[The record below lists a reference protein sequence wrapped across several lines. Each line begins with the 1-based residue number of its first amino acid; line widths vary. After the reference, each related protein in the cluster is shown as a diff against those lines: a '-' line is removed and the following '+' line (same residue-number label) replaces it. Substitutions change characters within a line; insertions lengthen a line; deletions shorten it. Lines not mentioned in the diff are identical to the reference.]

1 MSLISLLF
9 GNKPKSAEVAKER
22 LQIILAR
29 ERTGRNTP
37 DFLPA
42 LQKDLVEVILRYVSI
57 KPDDIKV
64 ALERQ
69 DHFDVIEVNIV
80 VPEMAAAGA
89 SRAAMAQSM
98 GRR

>member
-1 MSLISLLF
+1 MSLLSLLF

-29 ERTGRNTP
+29 ERTGRSAP

-57 KPDDIKV
+57 KPEDIKV

-69 DHFDVIEVNIV
+69 NNFDVIEVNIV
-80 VPEMAAAGA
+80 VPEIP
-89 SRAAMAQSM
+89 AQPVACQSAV
-98 GRR
+98 RTP

>member
-1 MSLISLLF
+1 MSLLSLLF

-29 ERTGRNTP
+29 ERTGRSAP

-42 LQKDLVEVILRYVSI
+42 LQKDLVEVILRYVTI
-57 KPDDIKV
+57 NPEDIKV

-69 DHFDVIEVNIV
+69 DNYDVIEVNIV
-80 VPEMAAAGA
+80 VPDIPARPV
-89 SRAAMAQSM
+89 SLQSVV
-98 GRR
+98 RTP

>member
-1 MSLISLLF
+1 MSLLSLLF

-29 ERTGRNTP
+29 ERTGRSAP

-42 LQKDLVEVILRYVSI
+42 LQKDLVEVILRYVTI
-57 KPDDIKV
+57 NPEDIKV

-69 DHFDVIEVNIV
+69 DNYDVIDVNIV
-80 VPEMAAAGA
+80 VPDIPARPV
-89 SRAAMAQSM
+89 SLHSVVRTP
-98 GRR
+98 

>member
-1 MSLISLLF
+1 MSLLSLLF

-29 ERTGRNTP
+29 ERTGRSAP

-57 KPDDIKV
+57 KPEDIKV

-69 DHFDVIEVNIV
+69 NNFDVIEVNIV
-80 VPEMAAAGA
+80 VPEIP
-89 SRAAMAQSM
+89 AQPVSCQSAI
-98 GRR
+98 RTP

>member
-1 MSLISLLF
+1 MSLLSLLF
-9 GNKPKSAEVAKER
+9 GSKPKSAEVAKER

-29 ERTGRNTP
+29 ERTGRSAP

-57 KPDDIKV
+57 KPEDIKV

-69 DHFDVIEVNIV
+69 NNFDVIEVNIV
-80 VPEMAAAGA
+80 VPEIP
-89 SRAAMAQSM
+89 AQPVSCQSAI
-98 GRR
+98 RTP

>member
-1 MSLISLLF
+1 MSLLSLLF
-9 GNKPKSAEVAKER
+9 GSKPKSAEVAKER

-29 ERTGRNTP
+29 ERTGRSAP

-57 KPDDIKV
+57 KPEDIKV

-69 DHFDVIEVNIV
+69 NNFDVIEVNIV
-80 VPEMAAAGA
+80 VPEIP
-89 SRAAMAQSM
+89 AQPVSCQSAV
-98 GRR
+98 RTP

>member
-1 MSLISLLF
+1 MSLLSLLF
-9 GNKPKSAEVAKER
+9 GSKPKSAEVAKER

-29 ERTGRNTP
+29 ERTGRSAP

-57 KPDDIKV
+57 KPEDIKV

-69 DHFDVIEVNIV
+69 NNFDVIEVNIV
-80 VPEMAAAGA
+80 VPEIPAQPVSCQSAI
-89 SRAAMAQSM
+89 RAP
-98 GRR
+98 

>member
-1 MSLISLLF
+1 MSLLSLLF
-9 GNKPKSAEVAKER
+9 GSKPKSAEVAKER

-29 ERTGRNTP
+29 ERTGRSAP

-57 KPDDIKV
+57 KPEDIKV

-69 DHFDVIEVNIV
+69 NNFDVIEVNIV
-80 VPEMAAAGA
+80 VPEIPAQPAAC
-89 SRAAMAQSM
+89 QSAV
-98 GRR
+98 RTP